1 MPLKESYVVWNNKGG
16 VGKTTLTF
24 HMATRYASR
33 NPAVNVLV
41 IDLCPQANVSMALLS
56 SQDRNGSE
64 HLSSF
69 YRSGKTVSSYLQKST
84 EAGQLLDAKS
94 FITRV
99 SRYNN
104 QVPVNIFLL
113 CGDMYL
119 ELVGRHL
126 EHLRSGYALASNN
139 PWMIHTS
146 SIRSFIEGLEKKVS
160 GVTRGHEEWVVFIDT
175 NPAFSVYTEIALAAA
190 RRLVI
195 PINAD
200 DFSIEAVRAML
211 DLVYNIHSDEEEEE
225 ESENFAAYR
234 QYMFSSKATMC
245 DLRRPKIHLL
255 VNNRV
260 TRKNTRATTA
270 FDAMGAEN
278 LKVLYEAYQ
287 QHEECFSPLEERI
300 TSKEAFKKQ
309 YFEDIQDFHST
320 AIISLHTGCPLGALA
335 GLKSKVKIGEEA
347 EVRIEKRLLSP
358 YVESLDKLV
367 QKL

>member
-33 NPAVNVLV
+33 NPNVKVLV

-56 SQDRNGSE
+56 SQDRHGSE
-64 HLSSF
+64 CLSSL
-69 YRSGKTVSSYLQKST
+69 YREGKTVSLYLQKST
-84 EAGQLLDAKS
+84 EMGPVLDANT
-94 FITRV
+94 FNTRV
-99 SRYNN
+99 SDYNN
-104 QVPVNIFLL
+104 KVPANIFLL
-113 CGDMYL
+113 CGDMFL

-126 EHLRSGYALASNN
+126 EHLRSGYALPSNN
-139 PWMIHTS
+139 PWVIHTS
-146 SIRSFIEGLEKKVS
+146 SIRSFIEGSEGKVT
-160 GVTRGHEEWVVFIDT
+160 GVTRGHGEWVVFIDT
-175 NPAFSVYTEIALAAA
+175 NPSFSVYTEIALAAA
-190 RRLVI
+190 RKLIV

-200 DFSIEAVRAML
+200 DFSVEAVRAML
-211 DLVYNIHSDEEEEE
+211 DLVYDIHPEEEEQGE
-225 ESENFAAYR
+225 LGFAAYR
-234 QYMFSSKATMC
+234 QYMFSSRATKFN
-245 DLRRPKIHLL
+245 LRRPQIHLL

-270 FDAMGAEN
+270 FDAMGTEN

-300 TSKEAFKKQ
+300 TSKEAFKEQ

-335 GLKSKVKIGEEA
+335 GLKGKVQIGEEA
-347 EVRIEKRLLSP
+347 EVRIEKRLLRP